1 MFHCV
6 KYIFEQIFFFLS
18 RPVLVSIQEM
28 LPMEGVIALLDNDIA
43 ERLVVPDLIVD
54 DATLRKDP
62 VGEMGGKCRSMFP
75 L

>member
-1 MFHCV
+1 
-6 KYIFEQIFFFLS
+6 
-18 RPVLVSIQEM
+18 
-28 LPMEGVIALLDNDIA
+28 MEGVIALLDNDIA

-62 VGEMGGKCRSMFP
+62 VGEMDGKCRSMFP